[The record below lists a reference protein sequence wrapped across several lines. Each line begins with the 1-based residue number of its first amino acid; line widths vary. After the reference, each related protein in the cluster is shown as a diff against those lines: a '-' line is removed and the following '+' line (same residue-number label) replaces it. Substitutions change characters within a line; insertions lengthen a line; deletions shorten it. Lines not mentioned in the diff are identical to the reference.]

1 MQSIL
6 IKSILATL
14 GIIAP
19 AFLLIVGVGV
29 ILSVLYRKNKK
40 EKETI
45 VNYVIPKDHEIVWE
59 NDIPVLRAA

>member
-29 ILSVLYRKNKK
+29 ILGVLYRRNK
-40 EKETI
+40 KETI
-45 VNYVIPKDHEIVWE
+45 VNDVIPKDHEIVWE